1 LVPGLLEACRGHVPL
16 QQQPGN

>member
-1 LVPGLLEACRGHVPL
+1 MLRAFIGQVPL